1 MYVRIYTDGA
11 PHPHSFIN
19 IHLHPASGSHPEDT
33 LPASPSYILPCSSPP
48 PPLPITAGCVAVV
61 VIVIVE
67 LPPELTL
74 SRAATFTS
82 TKFRLRVAS
91 PPWMRVGLEMTSLP
105 RVVVHSE
112 ASEIGKQQSKSKRLM
127 MGQ

>member
-1 MYVRIYTDGA
+1 MVRLIPTLLLTSTSIPPAVVTQRILYQ
-11 PHPHSFIN
+11 
-19 IHLHPASGSHPEDT
+19 LHQ
-33 LPASPSYILPCSSPP
+33 SYILPCSPP
-48 PPLPITAGCVAVV
+48 PPSLPITAGCVAVV

-74 SRAATFTS
+74 SRAAIFTS
-82 TKFRLRVAS
+82 TKFKLRVAS

-112 ASEIGKQQSKSKRLM
+112 ASEIGKQQSKLGSGKGDEQ
-127 MGQ
+127 GQQ